1 MWHRPSF
8 ASNHHFFA
16 TSFCEWKADEDIR
29 EVIKY
34 MEKQKNPYNLW
45 MIPLEEK
52 ANYEIEDFT
61 PQVEGRIYLGQYPKP
76 K

>member
-1 MWHRPSF
+1 MWHKPKF
-8 ASNHHFFA
+8 ASTHHFFA
-16 TSFCEWKADEDIR
+16 TSFCEWKVDEDIR

-34 MEKQKNPYNLW
+34 MEKQKYPYNLW

-52 ANYEIEDFT
+52 ENYNIEDFT
-61 PQVEGRIYLGQYPKP
+61 PQVEGRVYLGQYPKP